1 MSLLEKIKFSILK
14 NDLVTDSIDKSDL
27 NIIKGL
33 DSYIIYCPPIP
44 EVEDFDLE
52 EMKTYHLLFK
62 LIYDKDIE
70 LKVYKYLGR
79 YGTIVGDTY
88 LINLASLMRMRIENV
103 DYIIKDFLLKI
114 CPLDLKGDLLDD
126 NISPDDMNRIIYN
139 IISCYSNTNCNRIIL
154 DIDSFI
160 YVPEVDILKVRENV
174 IDYSLFPITFD
185 IIDYSLLELTE
196 LQNLSRDFYI
206 SIDEYKAGQ
215 SKYRN
220 EILSGNFEGNYF
232 TLNLYQALYAVI
244 NMSKSISGDNLAAN
258 SILPVGISNK
268 CKITIDLL
276 SIIIYLGKSGN
287 SNLKTDI
294 LNALYAN
301 KVISEDDIISGKYN
315 PKINEDDVQRISD
328 EEIDEII
335 SEEDIT

>member
-1 MSLLEKIKFSILK
+1 MSLLEKIKSSILK
-14 NDLVTDSIDKSDL
+14 NDLVTDSIDKYDL

-139 IISCYSNTNCNRIIL
+139 IISYYSNTNCNRIIL

-244 NMSKSISGDNLAAN
+244 NMSKSISGDNLASK

-276 SIIIYLGKSGN
+276 SIIIYLSKSGN

-294 LNALYAN
+294 LNALYTN

>member
-1 MSLLEKIKFSILK
+1 MSLLEKIKYSILK
-14 NDLVTDSIDKSDL
+14 NDLVTDSIDKYDL

-139 IISCYSNTNCNRIIL
+139 IISYYSNTNCNRIIL
-154 DIDSFI
+154 DTDSFI

-196 LQNLSRDFYI
+196 LQNLSIDFYI

-244 NMSKSISGDNLAAN
+244 NMSKSISGDNLAAK

-294 LNALYAN
+294 LNALYTN

>member
-1 MSLLEKIKFSILK
+1 
-14 NDLVTDSIDKSDL
+14 
-27 NIIKGL
+27 
-33 DSYIIYCPPIP
+33 
-44 EVEDFDLE
+44 
-52 EMKTYHLLFK
+52 
-62 LIYDKDIE
+62 
-70 LKVYKYLGR
+70 
-79 YGTIVGDTY
+79 
-88 LINLASLMRMRIENV
+88 
-103 DYIIKDFLLKI
+103 
-114 CPLDLKGDLLDD
+114 
-126 NISPDDMNRIIYN
+126 MNRIIYN
-139 IISCYSNTNCNRIIL
+139 IISYYSNTNCNRIML

-160 YVPEVDILKVRENV
+160 YVPEVDILKIRENV

-196 LQNLSRDFYI
+196 LQNLSIDFYM

-244 NMSKSISGDNLAAN
+244 NMSKSISGDNLVAK

-287 SNLKTDI
+287 SNLKTEI
-294 LNALYAN
+294 LNVLYAN

>member
-1 MSLLEKIKFSILK
+1 MSLLEKIKSSILK
-14 NDLVTDSIDKSDL
+14 NDLVTDSIDKYDL

-139 IISCYSNTNCNRIIL
+139 IISYYSNTNCNRIIL

-276 SIIIYLGKSGN
+276 SIIIYLSKSGN

>member
-1 MSLLEKIKFSILK
+1 MSLLEKIKYSILK
-14 NDLVTDSIDKSDL
+14 NDLVTDSIDKYDL

-139 IISCYSNTNCNRIIL
+139 IISYYSNTNCNRIIL
-154 DIDSFI
+154 DTDSFI

-196 LQNLSRDFYI
+196 LQNLSIDFYI

-294 LNALYAN
+294 LNALYTN